1 MRIDVVGKHLTVTD
15 AIRQYAEQKA
25 EKLTKVFDG
34 TQQIRIYLEE
44 TKDKAGDFK
53 VEVVVD
59 VVKHKD
65 FIANS
70 LNTDLYACIDQSVDK
85 ALRQLRDYKE
95 KLRLH

>member
-1 MRIDVVGKHLTVTD
+1 MRIDVVGKHLVVTE
-15 AIRQYAEQKA
+15 AIKQYSEQKA

-34 TQQIRIYLEE
+34 TQQIRFYLEE

-53 VEVVVD
+53 VEVAVD

-65 FIANS
+65 FIANA
-70 LNTDLYACIDQSVDK
+70 LNTNLYAAIDDAVDK

-95 KLRLH
+95 KLRVH